1 MEDGSAIRPPMGKRD
16 VQERG
21 QASEPE
27 RGAGLA
33 EAEGNGLEPGPEVL
47 GVEGA
52 APDGHGEPG
61 DRERLEHD
69 PDLRKREEEEEDL
82 DEDRGVADDLD
93 VDRRELADTGT
104 RCARAAPRTSPMTK
118 APAIAIAE
126 TSSVRRR
133 PARSSSP
140 FSETNDQSK
149 ATASDVT
156 ASGRQERP
164 REARPLRRSDRTVPL
179 RAHRR
184 EIALVVGERSASAAG
199 CSSRTARPGQAAPC
213 S

>member
-52 APDGHGEPG
+52 APDRHGEPG

-93 VDRRELADTGT
+93 VDRRELADHRDTV
-104 RCARAAPRTSPMTK
+104 RARGSEDEPDDEGAGDRDRGDLERS
-118 APAIAIAE
+118 AE
-126 TSSVRRR
+126 SREELVAVLRDER
-133 PARSSSP
+133 PV
-140 FSETNDQSK
+140 ECDGE
-149 ATASDVT
+149 DVT
-156 ASGRQERP
+156 SVIQERP
-164 REARPLRRSDRTVPL
+164 REARPLRRS
-179 RAHRR
+179 
-184 EIALVVGERSASAAG
+184 
-199 CSSRTARPGQAAPC
+199 C
-213 S
+213 